1 MQAEPKTNMKVGCW
15 KVGEEQVAEEATVA
29 KLGMTGDKNTKQV
42 RQCIDC
48 VHKHSVLSKFPY
60 LNQIEPAAVRANF
73 KRSVQDVN
81 I

>member
-1 MQAEPKTNMKVGCW
+1 MGQQEVLTAHKFSVLSW
-15 KVGEEQVAEEATVA
+15 KGTVV
-29 KLGMTGDKNTKQV
+29 KLGMTGDKNTKQL

-48 VHKHSVLSKFPY
+48 VHKHSVLPKFPY
-60 LNQIEPAAVRANF
+60 LNQIEHADVRASF